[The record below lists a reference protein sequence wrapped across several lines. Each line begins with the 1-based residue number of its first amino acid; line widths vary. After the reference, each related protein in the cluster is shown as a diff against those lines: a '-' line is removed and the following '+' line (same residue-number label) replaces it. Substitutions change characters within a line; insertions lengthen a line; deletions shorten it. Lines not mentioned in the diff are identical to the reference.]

1 MDAITEIT
9 DKSNNWADTA
19 SHSLELQYTNCFIL
33 KPDPKISKSLQK
45 VGDCLHE
52 FVPKTEN

>member
-9 DKSNNWADTA
+9 DKNNNWPDPA
-19 SHSLELQYTNCFIL
+19 SHSLELQYTNCFLL

-45 VGDCLHE
+45 VADCYTNLC
-52 FVPKTEN
+52 

>member
-19 SHSLELQYTNCFIL
+19 SHSLELQYTKCFIL
-33 KPDPKISKSLQK
+33 KPDPKISKSLKKLEITYTNSYLKQ
-45 VGDCLHE
+45 
-52 FVPKTEN
+52 N